1 MQEEEEKKVDQEG
14 VETNDSAQDP
24 DKSAQ
29 DLIEQETPA
38 DDSSVQENLHS
49 AHPDEREEIRRK
61 NHRIYPGLKED
72 DVIWTDRDNKS
83 QLYFN
88 VLVGLGLIFIISTSV
103 ILNIPAL
110 EYYIKIILVFVT
122 FGYIIF
128 TEYVY
133 IIIHVNP
140 IKVCQNGIIIPKEL
154 LSPKA
159 TRFIRWED
167 MTGFRFSFTLEPNLN
182 ILKIYMKKGRKIR
195 RRVMDAKGIRESF
208 LVVGKVS
215 EKAGEKKKKNYEI
228 KT

>member
-1 MQEEEEKKVDQEG
+1 MQEKPEQEEEKEMIG
-14 VETNDSAQDP
+14 
-24 DKSAQ
+24 
-29 DLIEQETPA
+29 A
-38 DDSSVQENLHS
+38 DDSSDDSQKSSDESSEENTPEDADLHKENLQS
-49 AHPDEREEIRRK
+49 AHPDEREQIRK
-61 NHRIYPGLKED
+61 KSHKIYPGLKED

-88 VLVGLGLIFIISTSV
+88 VLVGLGLIFVVSISV

-110 EYYIKIILVFVT
+110 EYYVKILLVFIT

-128 TEYVY
+128 TEYIY
-133 IIIHVNP
+133 IIIHLNP

-182 ILKIYMKKGRKIR
+182 IIKIYMKKGRKIR
-195 RRVMDAKGIRESF
+195 RRVMDARGIRESF
-208 LVVGKVS
+208 QVVGKVE

-228 KT
+228 KG